1 MRVDRI
7 RSRPSKVLT
16 ARRCQRLKKD
26 CRPSP
31 TVRKRNGRSS
41 ASKTAQLEAKLDSIV
56 SLLQTSGATSSL
68 PADWDRT
75 TPKSNQHVQHA
86 SPCQSGADSY
96 ISTALPSP
104 PSTAASP
111 GDCSIHDVCATLPIS
126 AETAEE
132 TLTQF
137 RTQNLRILPFV
148 HIPPHVTSA
157 QLRQQKPFLW
167 LCIMAVLTPGIIQRE
182 ALFGKITNLIQQKLL
197 IEVSASMDMLLG
209 LMTFISW

>member
-1 MRVDRI
+1 MCVAI
-7 RSRPSKVLT
+7 FLASIKTLT

-31 TVRKRNGRSS
+31 TVRKRTGRSS

-68 PADWDRT
+68 PADWDRA
-75 TPKSNQHVQHA
+75 TPKSNQNA
-86 SPCQSGADSY
+86 SPCQNGADSY

-104 PSTAASP
+104 PSTAASL
-111 GDCSIHDVCATLPIS
+111 GDCSIQDVCSTLPIS
-126 AETAEE
+126 PETAEK

-157 QLRQQKPFLW
+157 QLRQEKPFLW
-167 LCIMAVLTPGIIQRE
+167 LCIMAVMTPGNIQRE
-182 ALFGKITNLIQQKLL
+182 ALFGKITGLIQQKLL
-197 IEVSASMDMLLG
+197 VEVSTNMDMLLG